1 MRIRVMGGS
10 GLLLATTELGRIE
23 GPVLVDRC
31 RWFSAPLKAAQ
42 PRQFG
47 LAGRLDENHRHARK

>member
-1 MRIRVMGGS
+1 MGGS